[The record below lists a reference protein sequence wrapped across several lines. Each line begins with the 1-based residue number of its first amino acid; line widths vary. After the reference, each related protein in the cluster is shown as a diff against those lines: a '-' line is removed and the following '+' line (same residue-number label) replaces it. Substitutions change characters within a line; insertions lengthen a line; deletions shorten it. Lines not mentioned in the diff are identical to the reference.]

1 MNKENS
7 SNACPLK
14 VYKELTY
21 IETFD
26 GEIYVVDDE
35 LNVVEYNM
43 NNFKF
48 LNIWNETLNTSCI
61 KRAFTKQVDEVD
73 NALIQISDKN
83 LRSRV
88 RAEVEKRRKDWSRV
102 NMEVYK
108 NILDRLSK

>member
-1 MNKENS
+1 MKETN
-7 SNACPLK
+7 SNASPLK

-26 GEIYVVDDE
+26 GEVYVVDND
-35 LNVVEYNM
+35 LPTVEYHM

-48 LNIWNETLNTSCI
+48 LNIGNETLNTSSI
-61 KRAFTKQVDEVD
+61 KRAFTKEVDEVD
-73 NALIQISDKN
+73 NALIQIADKN

-88 RAEVEKRRKDWSRV
+88 REEVEKRRKDGFRV
-102 NMEVYK
+102 NMDVYQ

>member
-1 MNKENS
+1 MQNQIT
-7 SNACPLK
+7 L
-14 VYKELTY
+14 YKELTF

-26 GEIYVVDDE
+26 GEIIPLAESFESVAWALNDE
-35 LNVVEYNM
+35 NRFFIVWKEM
-43 NNFKF
+43 IAK
-48 LNIWNETLNTSCI
+48 SSI

-88 RAEVEKRRKDWSRV
+88 RAEVEKRRKDWYRV
-102 NMEVYK
+102 NMDVYK